1 MLFIGG
7 LWLWFFGQKV
17 LKRPLVPLYDPR
29 FMKYWI
35 IAEHTMH
42 EHELYARKPVHAGED
57 APISQR

>member
-1 MLFIGG
+1 
-7 LWLWFFGQKV
+7 
-17 LKRPLVPLYDPR
+17 LVPLYDPR